1 MRRHIFAA
9 LAAVALVSGCASTT
23 PEVEEE
29 EEVVVSAVEVEEVEP
44 QEEEAFVQE
53 AKDRVFFGFDKSN
66 LTADAV
72 AVLKNQA
79 EWLKA
84 NPETTVVIEGHTDDR
99 GTRDYNLALGERRA
113 VAVKNYLISQ
123 GVDADRIQVISYG
136 KERPAVVG
144 ANEAAWSQNRRAV
157 TVVKD

>member
-44 QEEEAFVQE
+44 QEDEAFVQE

>member
-29 EEVVVSAVEVEEVEP
+29 EEIVVSAVEVEEVEP

>member
-1 MRRHIFAA
+1 MKKQLFAA
-9 LAAVALVSGCASTT
+9 LAAVALVSGCASTAPVEEDVMVSVT
-23 PEVEEE
+23 VEEE
-29 EEVVVSAVEVEEVEP
+29 AG
-44 QEEEAFVQE
+44 QNEAFVQN

-66 LTADAV
+66 LTPEAV
-72 AVLKNQA
+72 GILKTQA

-84 NPETTVVIEGHTDDR
+84 NPEKKVVVEGHTDDR

-113 VAVKNYLISQ
+113 VAVKNYLISR
-123 GVDADRIQVISYG
+123 GVDADRIRVISYG

>member
-1 MRRHIFAA
+1 MKKHLFAA
-9 LAAVALVSGCASTT
+9 LAAVALVSGCASTAPVEEDVT
-23 PEVEEE
+23 VSVTVEEE
-29 EEVVVSAVEVEEVEP
+29 VG
-44 QEEEAFVQE
+44 QDEAFVQN

-66 LTADAV
+66 LTADSV
-72 AVLKNQA
+72 KVLKTQA

-84 NPETTVVIEGHTDDR
+84 NPEKKVVVEGHTDDR

-113 VAVKNYLISQ
+113 VAVKNYLISR
-123 GVDADRIQVISYG
+123 GVDADRIRVISYG

-144 ANEAAWSQNRRAV
+144 ANESAWSQNRRAV